1 MFIERR
7 MERYLPKS
15 SLGTRD
21 TGDSHFILLCFSVL
35 PIFYLMKKVDFFN

>member
-21 TGDSHFILLCFSVL
+21 IGDSHFILLCFS
-35 PIFYLMKKVDFFN
+35 IFIIF